1 MLSEDYKQYFKM
13 MMDRFKIK
21 SLDKLSPEEKKKF
34 FTAVDKSYKAKNED
48 LKEMTPPM
56 SVSNPKAHAKLVQKA
71 LDRAKER
78 QLPGTKTKLGTALQ
92 NKNHEK
98 HSLAKKIID
107 KIKGKKKDKPKTNI
121 SKSDSQKYADLYGG
135 GAKVESIEEAMS
147 NRVKKAIMVAVQ
159 MGGDMTGAIKKIE
172 KIKKGL
178 SKDKKVMQ
186 ALRLANEGTIKKTIK
201 KAMMKS
207 KNNMTGKKNIV
218 APTGPQYRENVA
230 PNHDGKAAPHGSGY
244 KEVDEGKKQ
253 YGQKLT
259 DDFFKSVKKF
269 EQEVIVLGKMATKI
283 RGDRTDEKI
292 ILKMYKKHM
301 GPFIELIRSWNSTTQ
316 KNPHISEGKIQVQG
330 IGMYD
335 DKTLKKKI
343 LGMTKDLQKL
353 AKNDEWSKSSENAIK
368 ALGRMWGAY
377 QEWARNNESVNEAA
391 MELNKIKDAILM
403 FQKKIKKQGSV
414 TNARDED
421 HLKNLIKVYKQMGGK
436 GVKES
441 MIEGIFGKFDTG
453 AGFKGNGMTVYDRNQ
468 EKSGDFRDIV
478 HIAPNGKITIYD
490 KNVKKEPKLMQSLNK
505 ISQEFKKAFK
515 ESVNEGMDKRQAGE
529 TLKQLGGNKFI
540 MMTGAKNF
548 AVGPKGMGFKIGRN
562 SKGVNYIRIDLDRG
576 RDLYNMEFIQMRGG
590 NLKIKSKVKGVYND
604 QLQKIFTKHTGMYTS
619 LGTMGR

>member
-1 MLSEDYKQYFKM
+1 MLSENYKKYFKM
-13 MMDRFKIK
+13 MMDKHGIK
-21 SLDKLSPEEKKKF
+21 SLDQLSAEEKKKF
-34 FTAVDKSYKAKNED
+34 FKAVDKSYKAKNEEVINENPAVIATAARMAIQNQQG
-48 LKEMTPPM
+48 KKV
-56 SVSNPKAHAKLVQKA
+56 SVNTARQSSYSKKDPQAHKKAKSLFQKIK
-71 LDRAKER
+71 DKF
-78 QLPGTKTKLGTALQ
+78 KTKP
-92 NKNHEK
+92 
-98 HSLAKKIID
+98 KKT
-107 KIKGKKKDKPKTNI
+107 KSEPKKQ
-121 SKSDSQKYADLYGG
+121 SKSSAQKYADLYGG
-135 GAKVESIEEAMS
+135 GVKVEFKEGYSMRDVGLSPFFKKLKPIQRQAISIAL
-147 NRVKKAIMVAVQ
+147 V
-159 MGGDMTGAIKKIE
+159 MGGNMTGAVKAIE

-178 SKDKKVMQ
+178 SKDKKVRN
-186 ALRLANEGTIKKTIK
+186 ALRLANENT
-201 KAMMKS
+201 
-207 KNNMTGKKNIV
+207 
-218 APTGPQYRENVA
+218 A

-244 KEVDEGKKQ
+244 KEVDEGTKQ

-259 DDFFKSVKKF
+259 DNFFKSVRKF
-269 EQEVIVLGKMATKI
+269 EQEVIVLGKMATKM

-377 QEWARNNESVNEAA
+377 QEWARNNESVNE
-391 MELNKIKDAILM
+391 
-403 FQKKIKKQGSV
+403 
-414 TNARDED
+414 
-421 HLKNLIKVYKQMGGK
+421 
-436 GVKES
+436 
-441 MIEGIFGKFDTG
+441 GIFGKFDTG

-468 EKSGDFRDIV
+468 EKSGDFKDIA

-505 ISQEFKKAFK
+505 ISQEFKKTFK
-515 ESVNEGMDKRQAGE
+515 ESVNEDVFAIVDKYNDKKQDYDQVYFKDNNLNKVKKHMKKMGSKYGKMNLIRVKTNGKMSLVEGMDKRQAGE